1 MALPAAVQKQV
12 DEANALHDQIYDNE
26 GKAKPPAEPEAPPA
40 EPEAPPAEPE
50 APPPEGEQ
58 QPPTEPPPATPPP
71 TAPLELA
78 QEAPQPE
85 TPAAA
90 ESKPEPWEQRYN
102 SLKGRFDADSRTMR
116 TQIEGLTEQVR
127 SLNTALARR
136 EPEAPTTG
144 APATPQVDRLL
155 SSDEVEEYGE
165 ELIDVVQRA
174 AQEVMQP
181 TLDKLTKENTE
192 LKAQMG
198 HVSSSVVQSERQQLL
213 DGLDGQVTGWREV
226 NTSPEYLQ
234 WLQAADPYSGE
245 QRHALLKRAFE
256 SNNLARVAAFF
267 KGYLSESAVLT
278 AAGQQQAPPARTPQ
292 VRMDTLVAPGAPRQ
306 GSTPTQEGSK
316 RQWTQAQIATFY
328 REKTAGK
335 YRGDTAAKKGAALEA
350 DIFQAQRE
358 GRIIP

>member
-1 MALPAAVQKQV
+1 MALPTAVQKQV
-12 DEANALHDQIYDNE
+12 DEANALHDQIYDAE
-26 GKAKPPAEPEAPPA
+26 GKAKSPAAPA
-40 EPEAPPAEPE
+40 AT
-50 APPPEGEQ
+50 PPEGEQ
-58 QPPTEPPPATPPP
+58 PPP
-71 TAPLELA
+71 TAPEGEAPAAPAQLELA
-78 QEAPQPE
+78 PDAP
-85 TPAAA
+85 PAAA
-90 ESKPEPWEQRYN
+90 PAPAAAPEPKTEPWEQRYN

-127 SLNTALARR
+127 SLNTALASQ
-136 EPEAPTTG
+136 
-144 APATPQVDRLL
+144 APAPAPDVPPTPDIKRLL
-155 SSDEVEEYGE
+155 STEEVEEYGE

-181 TLDKLTKENTE
+181 TLDKLTKENTD

-198 HVSSSVVQSERQQLL
+198 QVSSSVVKSERQLLL

-245 QRHALLKRAFE
+245 QRHALLKHAFE

-306 GSTPTQEGSK
+306 GSTPTQEGHK

-335 YRGDTAAKKGAALEA
+335 YRGDVAAKKGAQLEA
-350 DIFQAQRE
+350 DIFLAQRE
-358 GRIIP
+358 GRITP